1 MVMLR
6 PARFNSHG
14 LWRRA
19 VCAALIFSAL
29 GAALLDRLAGAA
41 EGFPFDQELL
51 LDTKPMRGSKRVPML
66 DIKRD
71 GAVLIELWCNSVQA
85 QFVVAA
91 NTLTVLTGPRTS
103 NACPPEREAADAEML
118 VTLEQVTGWRR
129 DGKDLVLVGPKNLR
143 FYRATN

>member
-1 MVMLR
+1 MVVLR
-6 PARFNSHG
+6 PSRSNSHG
-14 LWRRA
+14 FRRRA

-29 GAALLDRLAGAA
+29 AAGLLDRLADAA
-41 EGFPFDQELL
+41 ESFPFDQELL

-71 GAVLIELWCNSVQA
+71 GVVLIDLWCNSVQA

-103 NACPPEREAADAEML
+103 NACPPEREAADTDML
-118 VTLEQVTGWRR
+118 TTLEQVTGWRR
-129 DGKDLVLVGPKNLR
+129 EGQDLVLIGPKSLR